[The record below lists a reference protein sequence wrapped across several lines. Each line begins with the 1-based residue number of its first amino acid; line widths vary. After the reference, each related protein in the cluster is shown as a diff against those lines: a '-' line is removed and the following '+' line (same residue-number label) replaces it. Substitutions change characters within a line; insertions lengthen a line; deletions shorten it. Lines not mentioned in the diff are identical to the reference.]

1 MFLLRTIFWLVVL
14 VLLLPTNEQQQSQV
28 YGTAQAAVKD
38 VSGFCERNPT
48 VCSTGK
54 DAFDVF
60 VHKARFGA
68 EMLMSFVKGRTGFG
82 GGDAATA
89 ADPNAADTAADP
101 TATETPGDYRQR
113 RTRGGFWQAVEP
125 RPGRHRPG
133 EHRLMERGARHRRA
147 GKRRNR
153 QLAEYVEPGR
163 PASGLGRFGRSR
175 DVGSSPKFRQAT
187 DLPRARAKG
196 GPALFPPDAR
206 APASP
211 TSRIAL
217 QINLY

>member
-82 GGDAATA
+82 GWRRCNCRRSERRRHCRRSDRYRDAWRL
-89 ADPNAADTAADP
+89 
-101 TATETPGDYRQR
+101 RQR

-133 EHRLMERGARHRRA
+133 EHRLMERGACHRRA
-147 GKRRNR
+147 GKRRIR

-163 PASGLGRFGRSR
+163 PASGLGRLGRSR